1 MQLQLQ
7 SVVVVVVVAVV
18 VAIVAVVVALVA
30 VDHLQL
36 TLNRLA
42 LRQFGKRATA
52 ADTRIA

>member
-7 SVVVVVVVAVV
+7 SVVVLVVVAAV
-18 VAIVAVVVALVA
+18 VAIVAVVALVA

-42 LRQFGKRATA
+42 LRQFKKRATA